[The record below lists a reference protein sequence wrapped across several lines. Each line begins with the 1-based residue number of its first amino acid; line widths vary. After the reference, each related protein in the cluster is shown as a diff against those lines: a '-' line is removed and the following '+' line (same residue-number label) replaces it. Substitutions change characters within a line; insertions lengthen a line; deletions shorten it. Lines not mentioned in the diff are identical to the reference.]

1 MELKLIEETED
12 SIKIGLIN
20 ADTTLIMPIVEELST
35 YKDVKVVRFIEEHP
49 ELTMPAIYVK
59 MYKGNARDTVIKA
72 ALSLSDYYSTISQ

>member
-20 ADTTLIMPIVEELST
+20 ADTTLIMPIIEELNT

-49 ELTMPAIYVK
+49 ELIMPAIYVK
-59 MYKGNARDTVIKA
+59 MYKGSAKDAVIKA
-72 ALSLSDYYSTISQ
+72 ALSLSEYYSTISQ